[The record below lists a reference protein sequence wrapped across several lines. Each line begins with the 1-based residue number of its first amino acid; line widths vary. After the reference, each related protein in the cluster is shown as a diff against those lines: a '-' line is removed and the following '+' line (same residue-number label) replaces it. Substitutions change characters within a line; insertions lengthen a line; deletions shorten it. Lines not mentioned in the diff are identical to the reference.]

1 MAEQHKTDF
10 RPPEDGEPPP
20 LDRPT
25 DACML
30 VAALLSALLRLAA
43 QHLQASNLASF
54 DMEVSCLTED
64 LALESSTA
72 FTGLTALGG
81 PSRCYACASQGCAQ
95 HQQAHV
101 CAWVVPSRRVDCE
114 VSA

>member
-1 MAEQHKTDF
+1 MAEQGKTDF

-25 DACML
+25 DACTL

-54 DMEVSCLTED
+54 DMEVGLPDSHCGSHGARLSTGMHSCPTYSEI
-64 LALESSTA
+64 
-72 FTGLTALGG
+72 
-81 PSRCYACASQGCAQ
+81 AQ
-95 HQQAHV
+95 APAHL
-101 CAWVVPSRRVDCE
+101 
-114 VSA
+114 

>member
-1 MAEQHKTDF
+1 MAEQGKTDF

-54 DMEVSCLTED
+54 DMEAGSPDIHSHFWVTDLTTKAAVPGHSGITARCYDAIVCSPKSQSC
-64 LALESSTA
+64 
-72 FTGLTALGG
+72 
-81 PSRCYACASQGCAQ
+81 PSRCFEGTPKQFG
-95 HQQAHV
+95 
-101 CAWVVPSRRVDCE
+101 
-114 VSA
+114 

>member
-1 MAEQHKTDF
+1 MAEQRKTDF

-25 DACML
+25 DACTL

-54 DMEVSCLTED
+54 DMEVSDT
-64 LALESSTA
+64 
-72 FTGLTALGG
+72 
-81 PSRCYACASQGCAQ
+81 
-95 HQQAHV
+95 AHV
-101 CAWVVPSRRVDCE
+101 PVRRLRTCIGCRGGLR
-114 VSA
+114 APHGRAPACGCT